1 MASTPAAAVPLKTIH
16 ALLGRRDE
24 PTDGVVDYC
33 NFLRATLAQRG
44 VHLDILQVPWT
55 DHGWPGALRSLQDAS
70 AAWRGQWALVQYTAL
85 AWSRRGFPLNVLRVA
100 RILQKQG
107 VRLGVVFHDA
117 VSLTSP
123 RLRDRVRLRVQHI
136 TMRNLYDRAERS
148 ILTVPPE
155 SIEWLPAN
163 PVRAAY
169 IPIGA
174 NIPEYIAERPAKSD
188 QIPTVAIFSITGGE
202 SQRTEVQDIAAIA
215 KHTKNKLGAVRLEV
229 FGRGCLEARISLES
243 ALQGSGAALR
253 LRGLLPAEEIT
264 RTLAASDALLNVRG
278 QTTSR
283 RGTAIAGIACG
294 LPVIGYGEPGSDP
307 AIDAAGVCL
316 APWRDPDKLADLL
329 VRVLSDSALRRELHQ
344 RSLSAQANFFSWSA
358 VADRYVKALDLAGA
372 AP

>member
-33 NFLRATLAQRG
+33 NFLAAALAQRG
-44 VHLDILQVPWT
+44 VRLDILQVRWT
-55 DHGWPGALRSLQDAS
+55 DHGWPRALRSLRDAS
-70 AAWRGQWALVQYTAL
+70 AAWRGEWALVQYTAL
-85 AWSRRGFPLNVLRVA
+85 AWSRHGFPLHALRIARVLR
-100 RILQKQG
+100 KQG
-107 VRLGVVFHDA
+107 VRLGVIFHDA
-117 VSLTSP
+117 VSLESP
-123 RLRDRVRLRVQHI
+123 RLRDRLRLRVQHI

-155 SIEWLPAN
+155 SVEWLPAN
-163 PVRAAY
+163 PIRAAY

-174 NIPEYIAERPAKSD
+174 NIPEYLSERAAKSD
-188 QIPTVAIFSITGGE
+188 QVPTVAIFSITGGE
-202 SQRTEVQDIAAIA
+202 SRRTEVHDIAAIA
-215 KHTKNKLGAVRLEV
+215 RHAKNKLGAIRLEI
-229 FGRGCLEARISLES
+229 FGRGSLEARSLLEN
-243 ALQGSGAALR
+243 ALQGSGVALR
-253 LRGLLPAEEIT
+253 LRGLLSAEEIT

-307 AIDAAGVCL
+307 AIDAAGVYL
-316 APWRDPDKLADLL
+316 APWRNSGKVGEML
-329 VRVLSDSALRRELHQ
+329 VRVLSDSALWRELHQ
-344 RSLSAQANFFSWSA
+344 RSLTAEANFFSWNC
-358 VADRYVKALDLAGA
+358 VADRYVKALDLIGA